1 MDSVEDRRKQIAVEI
16 ESLSRQVDEMD
27 GKIRAYLADR
37 QTKPH
42 PRHLDLIEKIQSYRM
57 PADVSTKNLLNVLD
71 NLQWKVYYSK
81 RAWKQL
87 WENAENLLKHQGTS
101 MATTAIDVE
110 AIHDDQSRDTVQSRA
125 QYSVDTLWEIQRE
138 KLRVYGAGET
148 QETKSEF
155 KKRMMEEYKAL
166 SKRKTAGQ
174 EIVMTF
180 DKESRLCRLDVK

>member
-1 MDSVEDRRKQIAVEI
+1 MDSVEDRRKQMTAEI

-37 QTKPH
+37 QNKPH
-42 PRHLDLIEKIQSYRM
+42 PRHLDLIEKIQNYHIH
-57 PADVSTKNLLNVLD
+57 ADISTKNLLTLLD

-87 WENAENLLKHQGTS
+87 WENAEILMKREGT
-101 MATTAIDVE
+101 ATTAMDVE
-110 AIHDDQSRDTVQSRA
+110 NSHEDQGGDTVQSRA
-125 QYSVDTLWEIQRE
+125 QYSVDTLWEIQKE
-138 KLRVYGAGET
+138 KLRVYGAGEAV
-148 QETKSEF
+148 ETKSEF

-166 SKRKTAGQ
+166 SKRKAAGQ

-180 DKESRLCRLDVK
+180 DKESKLCRLDVK